1 MAKDGTRG
9 GTRGWARQGPGF
21 ETPGRRRY
29 ALGVDDKLQILRGV
43 PLFADLDERSLQA
56 VAVLAREATFK
67 AGKILMLEGEP
78 GDAFYVIV
86 DGTVRVERGD
96 RTVRSMTAGGFL
108 GEIALV
114 DRSPRTATATCVSDV
129 RLLEIRAHEFERLM
143 ATLPAVDR
151 RIRSAIDRRVRGSD
165 GAKA

>member
-1 MAKDGTRG
+1 MARAAAHAAGRG
-9 GTRGWARQGPGF
+9 KAPGF

-29 ALGVDDKLQILRGV
+29 ALGVDDKIQILHGV

-67 AGKILMLEGEP
+67 AGEILMLEGEP

-86 DGTVRVERGD
+86 EGTVRVERGD
-96 RTVRSMTAGGFL
+96 RAVRSMTAGGFL

-143 ATLPAVDR
+143 ASLPAVDR